1 MNEREKRKHLQERQL
16 IYFSGLL
23 EVINMRNGDE
33 KNFYNLVFC
42 LKIINMKRGEKK
54 KHLIINRE
62 KYLTRTLFNLFFCL
76 WKLLMYEAET
86 SNEKIRWT
94 RRKKKKKNTRTLFNL
109 PFCLLKIINMRNAKT
124 SKKKYIIIY

>member
-54 KHLIINRE
+54 
-62 KYLTRTLFNLFFCL
+62 TLNH
-76 WKLLMYEAET
+76 KRG
-86 SNEKIRWT
+86 KISDT
-94 RRKKKKKNTRTLFNL
+94 NV
-109 PFCLLKIINMRNAKT
+109 I
-124 SKKKYIIIY
+124 